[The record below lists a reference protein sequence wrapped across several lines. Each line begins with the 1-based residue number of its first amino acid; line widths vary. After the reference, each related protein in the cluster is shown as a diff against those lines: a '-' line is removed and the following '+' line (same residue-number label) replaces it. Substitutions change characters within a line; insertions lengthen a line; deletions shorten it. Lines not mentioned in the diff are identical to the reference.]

1 MAAFPRDR
9 ADSSRLWIGTDAS
22 SSDPFLTR
30 CVQRLGSCTTT
41 RPTRS
46 RATISFI
53 IIMPA
58 GRLPIS
64 SPITARMRCGRPF
77 GQP

>member
-9 ADSSRLWIGTDAS
+9 ADSSRLWIGTDAW

-30 CVQRLGSCTTT
+30 CVQRLGYCTTT

-46 RATISFI
+46 RATISFMI
-53 IIMPA
+53 PS

-64 SPITARMRCGRPF
+64 SPITARMRCRRPL